1 MYLTNEQK
9 VIGRRNFWRTA
20 GRGIDLNL
28 LNLETSVPRHMAGGP
43 VKAGIVG
50 LGAEGGILLRQCLKE
65 IINIQ
70 AICDINPAHRAQA
83 SQWMVKAGLNQPH
96 EYEDWQEMAQKEKLE
111 VVIIAT
117 PLWNHADMT
126 VGFLN
131 AGVHVFCEK
140 MMAYDVPG
148 CQRMIEAAQ
157 RNHRLLEIGYVRFY
171 VPVYQA
177 AYKNI
182 IQPELLG
189 DIHYVRLNTHRN
201 STWRRDEK
209 PPFNGYNPSRWGY
222 PTWEALCNWR
232 MYKHYSQGMVAE
244 LGSHQTSMTEWFL
257 GSTAQSVYGS
267 GGIYC
272 YKDGRE
278 VDDHIYMTFNH
289 PGGCTVELSNI
300 LSNDYGGLYE
310 EYLGSKGSLI
320 LSDVDGA
327 MLFANEEGCVEGS
340 PVAGRDETLPWTPN
354 WNIGYRTEIWNFC
367 SAVRQGTPLLCG
379 PERALKSAAIALAG
393 SKAIDTRTRVDIPAF
408 TSSVSIP
415 VE

>member
-1 MYLTNEQK
+1 MYLTPEQK

-20 GRGIDLNL
+20 GRGVDLNL
-28 LNLETSVPRHMAGGP
+28 LNLETSVPHNMAGDP

-182 IQPELLG
+182 VQPKVLG

>member
-9 VIGRRNFWRTA
+9 VIGRKNFWRTA

-65 IINIQ
+65 VIDIQ

-131 AGVHVFCEK
+131 DGVHVFCEK